1 METADKKELV
11 NHPLHYGGDTPYEAI
26 KVFRHW
32 LTPEQYKGFCLGS
45 ALKYL
50 CRLGKKDNNVQEL
63 KKSRFYLDRLIE
75 AEGGIGVEFEGGGK

>member
-1 METADKKELV
+1 MGASAKKELV

-26 KVFRHW
+26 KVFKHW

-50 CRLGKKDNNVQEL
+50 CRLGKKDDSVQEL
-63 KKSRFYLDRLIE
+63 KKARFYLDKLIE
-75 AEGGIGVEFEGGGK
+75 AESEISVEFEERK